1 MQLGNPKNVLWEALL
16 LTAVVFILGLF
27 LGIALESERLGKVNN
42 YYAKSE
48 ISMID
53 ILAFSEMIDSEELN
67 CENLILHNLEFADKI
82 YNEALLLEKYE
93 ESGKITN
100 QIFIAHQK
108 YDLLRTFLWDNVIKA
123 KEKCKEDFS
132 YVVYLYE
139 YKTKDLTK
147 KATYKVWSRVL
158 FDLKGEFGN
167 KIILLSIAVDNDLI
181 SLNYL
186 ISKFKISKFPAVVI
200 DGKIVLYELSTS
212 EELEK
217 YIVS

>member
-1 MQLGNPKNVLWEALL
+1 
-16 LTAVVFILGLF
+16 
-27 LGIALESERLGKVNN
+27 
-42 YYAKSE
+42 
-48 ISMID
+48 MID